1 MTETQ
6 RFPAPWRIVEMSD
19 RFAVLDAT
27 GHSVAFFHFTNR
39 PDAAE
44 SAIELFKKQ
53 ALRRAAEYAG
63 PMLGK
68 RDGDG

>member
-1 MTETQ
+1 MTGLQ
-6 RFPAPWRIVEMSD
+6 RFPPPWRIVEMPD
-19 RFAVLDAT
+19 RFAVKDAT
-27 GHSVAFFHFTNR
+27 GRVAFFHFPNY

-53 ALRRAAEYAG
+53 ALRRAVKYAA

-68 RDGDG
+68 RGG